1 MSKPYLSPELEAEL
15 LAKARKNAT
24 AANPA
29 DAAAGRLELLLLPT
43 LNTFMTEELALG
55 DLTRPDNGRKISPGA
70 RAIYAL
76 MATFSQTIAT
86 VAIDQSH
93 GNTSRLVMDLP
104 WEMGQLLSRD
114 LYHRASI
121 DLIYTLMSSTRT
133 NAATYNAA
141 TPTKG
146 AI

>member
-1 MSKPYLSPELEAEL
+1 MAKPYFSPELEAEL

-43 LNTFMTEELALG
+43 LNTF
-55 DLTRPDNGRKISPGA
+55 LTRPDNGRKISPGA